1 MSDIAKTPA
10 AGTSLVT
17 PRFDEQGKEVRGLR
31 SVARQYQPQFSEKSV
46 EKTVANTGVVKNFS
60 AGDAA
65 RETARQELQNRTIDA
80 SMISSLLTSVFNK
93 LDASNLKSAA
103 EKIANVEVRNE
114 NTLRERNKQIDEQ
127 VAARAEEKK
136 KQKESQLLQ
145 DIGLGIST
153 ALAVLSFIALGFV
166 TGGLG
171 FAIAGA
177 AITAVMSGMEIA
189 NRAIKD
195 DPNAT
200 YTDPQGQQKRLDIS
214 IGGMVNRIV
223 EHQVASGQ
231 LDGLMA
237 GMTDDQKEKFLND
250 WKMGWAIT
258 ASIAI
263 AVLGVAAG
271 AGAAKA
277 GMNAVKEAT
286 GVAAKVMMANKALIQ
301 TGVEVVETVGQA
313 GGSIV
318 EGINAGVQL
327 QMAEEVK
334 RGRTAENKAQEY
346 NFQAEILAKELADTQ
361 ESMKKHSESVK
372 SQIETMKAMLDA
384 LAAMDDRVIHI

>member
-1 MSDIAKTPA
+1 MGEISKIPVTGA
-10 AGTSLVT
+10 SLVS
-17 PRFDEQGKEVRGLR
+17 PRFDEQGKEVLGLR
-31 SVARQYQPQFSEKSV
+31 SGARPYRSQFSEKSV
-46 EKTVANTGVVKNFS
+46 EKTIENTGLIKNLS
-60 AGDAA
+60 AGDTA
-65 RETARQELQNRTIDA
+65 RETALQELQNRTIDA

-127 VAARAEEKK
+127 VAARTEEKK

-166 TGGLG
+166 TGGVG

-214 IGGMVNRIV
+214 LGGMVNRIV
-223 EHQVASGQ
+223 EHQAASGQ

-250 WKMGWAIT
+250 WKMGWSIT
-258 ASIAI
+258 ASIAV
-263 AVLGVAAG
+263 AVAGVVAG

-277 GMNAVKEAT
+277 GINAVKDAT
-286 GVAAKVMMANKALIQ
+286 GIAAKAIMANKALIQ
-301 TGVEVVETVGQA
+301 TGLEVAEAVGQVGA
-313 GGSIV
+313 SIV

-346 NFQAEILAKELADTQ
+346 NFQAEILANELAKTQ

-384 LAAMDDRVIHI
+384 LTAMDDRVIHI

>member
-1 MSDIAKTPA
+1 MNEISSRPA
-10 AGTSLVT
+10 GGSPLVS
-17 PRFDEQGKEVRGLR
+17 PQLDAQGKETLSLR
-31 SVARQYQPQFSEKSV
+31 PGARQYQTQFSEKSV
-46 EKTVANTGVVKNFS
+46 EKTVATAGVEKNFS
-60 AGDAA
+60 ASDAA
-65 RETARQELQNRTIDA
+65 RETAREELQNRTIDA
-80 SMISSLLTSVFNK
+80 SMISSMLTSVFNK

-127 VAARAEEKK
+127 VAARAAEKE

-145 DIGLGIST
+145 DVGLAIST

-214 IGGMVNRIV
+214 IGGMVDRIV
-223 EHQVASGQ
+223 EHQVANGQ
-231 LDGLMA
+231 LDWMMV

-263 AVLGVAAG
+263 AVAGVAAG

-286 GVAAKVMMANKALIQ
+286 GVAAKVMMANKALMQ
-301 TGVEVVETVGQA
+301 TGVDVVETVGQV

-318 EGINAGVQL
+318 DGINAGVQL

-346 NFQAEILAKELADTQ
+346 NFQAEILATELAQTQ
-361 ESMKKHSESVK
+361 ESMRKHSQSVK
-372 SQIETMKAMLDA
+372 SQVETMKAMLDA